1 MLLYPLSFES
11 RIRYKSTRESK
22 EIDDTFRVLRS
33 LNASSSNI
41 VTMNKFREIECL
53 DLTNSTRC
61 DIRILLERSL
71 LTVKKTED

>member
-1 MLLYPLSFES
+1 MSLYSLSFES

-33 LNASSSNI
+33 LNASSFNI

-61 DIRILLERSL
+61 NIRIPLERSV
-71 LTVKKTED
+71 LTVKKTGD

>member
-1 MLLYPLSFES
+1 MSLYPLSFES

-61 DIRILLERSL
+61 NIRIPLERSV
-71 LTVKKTED
+71 LTVKKTGD

>member
-1 MLLYPLSFES
+1 MSLYSLSFES

-33 LNASSSNI
+33 LNASSFNI

-53 DLTNSTRC
+53 DLTNSIRC
-61 DIRILLERSL
+61 NIRIPLERSV
-71 LTVKKTED
+71 LTVKKTGD

>member
-1 MLLYPLSFES
+1 MLLYPLSFEF

-61 DIRILLERSL
+61 NIRIPLERSV
-71 LTVKKTED
+71 LTVKKTGD